1 MESAAKV
8 VTAAVLVIGN
18 EILSGRTRDT
28 NTNWLATRLTAL
40 GIRLREA
47 RVVPDDEAE
56 IVTALNVLRARYDYV
71 FTSGGIGPTH
81 DDITADCIAKAFDT
95 GIDVH
100 PDARARL
107 EAYYPAGQLN
117 EARLR
122 MARIP
127 HGAALVDNPVS
138 IAPGFHIGNVY
149 VFAGVPAIL
158 QAMFEGIRH
167 ELAGGDPLLARAIAV
182 SLPEGQLAPGLGAI
196 QARHPATEI
205 GSYPFFRGGRPGCSI
220 VVRATDRTA
229 LDAAAGEVR
238 ALMTAEGGEPQE
250 QPS

>member
-40 GIRLREA
+40 GVRLREA

-56 IVTALNVLRARYDYV
+56 IVAALNALRARYDYV

-81 DDITADCIAKAFDT
+81 DDITADCIARAFGT

-100 PDARARL
+100 PEARARL
-107 EAYYPAGQLN
+107 EAHYPSGQLN

-182 SLPEGQLAPGLGAI
+182 HLPEGQLAAGLGAI
-196 QARHPATEI
+196 QARWPATEI

-229 LDAAAGEVR
+229 LDAAAEDVR
-238 ALMTAEGGEPQE
+238 ALMTAEGGAPQE
-250 QPS
+250 QPA